1 MRFDRRS
8 RAGRSRAAREQKPAE
23 GLISNVDKARNA
35 ASIAGLQTSLVTV
48 ALVKAAS
55 PGETADSLV
64 AALQAKDPTNR
75 YTTAAPTA
83 PGIVQVVG
91 GGGGPVMLVSI
102 NSDPSSGREPYYV
115 AVWQGDG
122 SHDVLRGPP
131 AARVCRRRPRRT
143 RLGRDAHAIVPP
155 ARLSRAAIAGARDIV
170 SP

>member
-1 MRFDRRS
+1 VLT
-8 RAGRSRAAREQKPAE
+8 AGLVLALAGCADDKPAE

-75 YTTAAPTA
+75 YTTAAPTG

-115 AVWQGDG
+115 AVWQGEG
-122 SHDVLRGPP
+122 STMYYVGHQPP
-131 AARVCRRRPRRT
+131 AYAA
-143 RLGRDAHAIVPP
+143 DAP
-155 ARLSRAAIAGARDIV
+155 AGPGWSATLTQ
-170 SP
+170 